1 MRISLSGAQCTGK
14 TTLMSQI
21 ENAPELFEKFT
32 LIKEVV
38 RTIKEREGDNFEFNK
53 SGDFKSQEM
62 ILAEHHRNVLRHNC
76 FITDR
81 GAFDAFAYAT
91 KNYMDGKF
99 TFREWK
105 IFETIFGST
114 QSKYDVTF
122 YLPIG
127 MIPMED
133 DSVRDTDIEYQKQMH
148 EIYMWIAAEYGI
160 ELIIL
165 NDPLDERFEV
175 FKGILFPHASCCEN
189 GDCK

>member
-1 MRISLSGAQCTGK
+1 MKISLSGAQCTGK
-14 TTLMSQI
+14 TTLMKQI
-21 ENAPELFEKFT
+21 EESGIFEDT
-32 LIKEVV
+32 ILIKEVV
-38 RTIKEREGDNFEFNK
+38 RTIKERMGEGFEFNK
-53 SGDFKSQEM
+53 SGDFDSQEM
-62 ILAEHHRNVLRHNC
+62 ILAEHHRNVLRHKS
-76 FITDR
+76 FVTDR

-105 IFETIFGST
+105 IFETIFGNT

-133 DSVRDTDIEYQKQMH
+133 DNVRDTDVEYQQQMH
-148 EIYMWIAAEYGI
+148 EIYMWIAEEYGV

-165 NDPLDERFEV
+165 NDPLEERFEI
-175 FKGILFPHASCCEN
+175 FKAILFTNGCGDSSCEEC
-189 GDCK
+189 